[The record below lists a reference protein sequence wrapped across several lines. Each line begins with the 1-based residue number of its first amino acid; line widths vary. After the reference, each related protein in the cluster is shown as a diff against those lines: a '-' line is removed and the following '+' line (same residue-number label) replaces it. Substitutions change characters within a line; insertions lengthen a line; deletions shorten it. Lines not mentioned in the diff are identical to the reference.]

1 MEERARMKSKN
12 DKTLVMTEGNP
23 YRLMLTFALPLMLGN
38 VFQQMYTVVD
48 TMVVG
53 KGLGVDAL
61 AAVGASDWLNWMC
74 IGTMFGLAQGFSIPM
89 AQEFGA
95 GNKEQ
100 LKRTIGNAISL
111 SAICSVI
118 LLIVFQLLAL
128 PVLHLLDTP
137 TEILPM
143 SMTYIRIFFAGIPI
157 TMAYNVLAATLRA
170 MGDGKTPLYAMI
182 VASFVNIGLD
192 VLFVIVLPFGV
203 AGAAAAT
210 LIAQV
215 IASLYCFR
223 ELKRSGGI
231 VLSKE
236 DFRMETKRCIRLLK
250 LSVPLA
256 FQNAII
262 AVGGM
267 IVQFVVNG
275 FGVLFIAGYTAS
287 NKLFGL
293 LEIAATSF
301 GYAISTYVG
310 QNIGARRMDRVK
322 SGHVASLVLSVVTSI
337 VVATITLLLGRM
349 ILGLFLSG
357 TPEEVKEAGDVAFRY
372 LVFMS
377 LALPFLYLLYAYRSA
392 LQGMGN
398 TLIPMLSGVL
408 EFVMRT
414 GAVLF
419 LTGIIGSDGVFWA
432 EVSAWGG
439 AAVMLAI
446 GYYVIMA
453 IKKRKGELA
462 E

>member
-1 MEERARMKSKN
+1 MNHRK

-23 YRLMLTFALPLMLGN
+23 YRLLITFALPLMLGN

-61 AAVGASDWLNWMC
+61 AAVGASDWLNWMS
-74 IGTMFGLAQGFSIPM
+74 IGTLAGLAQGFSIPM

-95 GNKEQ
+95 GNREK
-100 LKRTIGNAISL
+100 LKKSIGNAISL
-111 SAICSVI
+111 SAVCAVI
-118 LLIVFQLLAL
+118 LLAAFQLLAL
-128 PVLHLLDTP
+128 PVLKLLDTP
-137 TEILPM
+137 AEIMPM
-143 SMTYIRIFFAGIPI
+143 TMTYVRIFFAGIPI
-157 TMAYNVLAATLRA
+157 TMAYNVLAATLRSL
-170 MGDGKTPLYAMI
+170 GDGKTPLIAMI

-203 AGAAAAT
+203 AGAAVAT

-215 IASLYCFR
+215 VAALYCFR
-223 ELKRSGGI
+223 ELGRSGGI
-231 VLSKE
+231 TLTKE
-236 DFRMETKRCIRLLK
+236 DFRMEGRLCGRLLK

-275 FGVLFIAGYTAS
+275 FGVLFIAGYTAT
-287 NKLFGL
+287 NKLYGV

-310 QNIGARRMDRVK
+310 QNIGAGKMERVRN
-322 SGHVASLVLSVVTSI
+322 GHVASLVVSVGTSL
-337 VVATITLLLGRM
+337 VITACMLLFGRE

-357 TPEEVKEAGDVAFRY
+357 TPEEIEVAGGVAYRF

-377 LALPFLYLLYAYRSA
+377 LALPSLYLLYVYRSA

-398 TLIPMLSGVL
+398 TLIPMLSGIL
-408 EFVMRT
+408 EFLMRT
-414 GAVLF
+414 GAALF
-419 LTGIIGSDGVFWA
+419 LTRSIGSDGVFWA
-432 EVSAWGG
+432 EILAWIG
-439 AAVMLAI
+439 AAVLLGI
-446 GYYVIMA
+446 GYYVIMEL
-453 IKKRKGELA
+453 KKRKGKFA
-462 E
+462 I

>member
-1 MEERARMKSKN
+1 MKSMNK
-12 DKTLVMTEGNP
+12 KTLVMTEGNP

-61 AAVGASDWLNWMC
+61 AAVGASDWLNWMS
-74 IGTMFGLAQGFSIPM
+74 IGALSGLAQGFSIPM

-100 LKRTIGNAISL
+100 LKKTIGNAITL
-111 SAICSVI
+111 SAVCAVI
-118 LLIVFQLLAL
+118 LLFVFQLSAL
-128 PVLHLLDTP
+128 PVLHLLETP
-137 TEILPM
+137 AEILPM
-143 SMTYIRIFFAGIPI
+143 TMTYVRIFFAGIPI
-157 TMAYNVLAATLRA
+157 TMTYNVLAATLRA
-170 MGDGKTPLYAMI
+170 MGDGKTPLYAMV
-182 VASFVNIGLD
+182 VASFVNIILD

-203 AGAAAAT
+203 AGAAVAT

-215 IASLYCFR
+215 VASAYCFR

-236 DFRMETKRCIRLLK
+236 DFHIETGLCTRLLR

-275 FGVLFIAGYTAS
+275 FGVLFIAGYTAT
-287 NKLFGL
+287 NKLYGV

-322 SGHVASLVLSVVTSI
+322 RGHVASLVLSVATSMVI
-337 VVATITLLLGRM
+337 SACMLVFGQA

-357 TPEEVKEAGDVAFRY
+357 TPEEVAVAGEVAFRY

-398 TLIPMLSGVL
+398 TLIPMVSGIL
-408 EFVMRT
+408 EFLMRT
-414 GAVLF
+414 GAVLL
-419 LTGIIGSDGVFWA
+419 LTGVIGSDGIFWA
-432 EVSAWGG
+432 EILAWAG
-439 AAVMLAI
+439 AAVLLCI

-453 IKKRKGELA
+453 IKKRKGELT